1 MSILAFVCG
10 PPVPLSRLSN
20 RDSTT
25 RFQLPKILPSDFGPR
40 EGTQAGNEPFDEEV
54 DSDNCSSTAGD
65 SSVLL
70 SDLLDHLEEAAA
82 RSPGPTPNSTFSPSS
97 GISICYSAGEE
108 TLAETDTDSSYR
120 VTGPVVTPEESP
132 PLELNTPG
140 CTLSQEYKELVEDFP
155 LSVTGETVTSGKKSI
170 DTQSVASFVFDAGI
184 DANPP
189 VTPKNKQRKHS
200 SPGPVLSP
208 VFFGPFPTPSAHRP
222 FIASSPSGSLRSPSS
237 SSTSRD
243 PSSLSQRP
251 KLSLRKRAAIRSR
264 LHLSD
269 LFKRQEATKP

>member
-1 MSILAFVCG
+1 MSILAFFCG
-10 PPVPLSRLSN
+10 RSGALTRLSN
-20 RDSTT
+20 RDSST

-40 EGTQAGNEPFDEEV
+40 EGTQAGDETLHEEV
-54 DSDNCSSTAGD
+54 DSDKCSSPAGD

-97 GISICYSAGEE
+97 GISIYYSAGEE
-108 TLAETDTDSSYR
+108 TGAETDTDSLFR

-132 PLELNTPG
+132 PLDVNTPG
-140 CTLSQEYKELVEDFP
+140 CTVSQEYKELVEDFP
-155 LSVTGETVTSGKKSI
+155 LSATGETVTTGKKSI

-184 DANPP
+184 EANPP

-200 SPGPVLSP
+200 SPAPVLSP
-208 VFFGPFPTPSAHRP
+208 GFLGPFPTPFAHRQ

-237 SSTSRD
+237 SSPSRD
-243 PSSLSQRP
+243 PSSPSQRP
-251 KLSLRKRAAIRSR
+251 KLNLRKRAATRSR